1 MSYVRVSYRT
11 AGTGGRKDCMNC
23 AHALFQTF
31 HCFPAEAI
39 RKRRWNRVMPRVL
52 VELGRLKGLIY
63 SSDRGGFGRP
73 RTFIHFMET
82 PPVLAC
88 NPSGNQ
94 LYVLGGN
101 YRITRRGIEG

>member
-1 MSYVRVSYRT
+1 VSYVRMSCRSAST
-11 AGTGGRKDCMNC
+11 RGRNDGMNC
-23 AHALFQTF
+23 AHALFRTF
-31 HCFPAEAI
+31 HCFPAEAVT
-39 RKRRWNRVMPRVL
+39 KSRWNRVMPRVV

-63 SSDRGGFGRP
+63 SSDRGSCGRP

-88 NPSGNQ
+88 NPSGDQ

-101 YRITRRGIEG
+101 YRITRQGIEG